1 MLLLA
6 SAVAL
11 LVHLAVVSPRHVRKS
26 GVIQQNL
33 NRIYDPA
40 EKCSA
45 SHTKVRNHL
54 ISTPVFIASFLNLF
68 RLLMLYFVL
77 PEVLI

>member
-26 GVIQQNL
+26 DVIQQNL
-33 NRIYDPA
+33 NRIYDLA

-45 SHTKVRNHL
+45 SHTTVRNHL
-54 ISTPVFIASFLNLF
+54 ISTPVLLLF
-68 RLLMLYFVL
+68 F
-77 PEVLI
+77 

>member
-26 GVIQQNL
+26 DVIQQNL
-33 NRIYDPA
+33 NRIYDLA

-45 SHTKVRNHL
+45 SHTTVRNL
-54 ISTPVFIASFLNLF
+54 ISTPVLLLFFLNLF
-68 RLLMLYFVL
+68 HLLMLYFVL